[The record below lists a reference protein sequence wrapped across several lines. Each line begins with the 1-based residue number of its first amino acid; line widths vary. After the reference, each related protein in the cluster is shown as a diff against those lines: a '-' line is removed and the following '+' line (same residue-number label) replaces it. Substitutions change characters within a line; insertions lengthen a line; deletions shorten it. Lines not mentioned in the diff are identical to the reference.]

1 MDKIR
6 EVIVVEGRY
15 DKNTLSQIVDT
26 EIIETS
32 GFAIR
37 NNKDLLQMLRRIAEV
52 KGLIIL
58 TDSDAAGFMIRNFL
72 KSAIDKKYLKHAYIP
87 DVFGKE
93 KRKDTPGKEGKLGV
107 EGMSKDIILQSLRNA
122 GATFI
127 DALEKNET
135 HPITKQDL
143 YDLGLSGHTNSS
155 IKRQLLLKHLDLPER
170 MSTNAMLDALKILYS
185 KEMLIEIINTLNG
198 EQ

>member
-6 EVIVVEGRY
+6 EVIVVEGKY

-107 EGMSKDIILQSLRNA
+107 EGMSKNIILQSLRNA

-127 DALEKNET
+127 DAAEKNET

-155 IKRQLLLKHLDLPER
+155 IKRQLLLKHLELPER